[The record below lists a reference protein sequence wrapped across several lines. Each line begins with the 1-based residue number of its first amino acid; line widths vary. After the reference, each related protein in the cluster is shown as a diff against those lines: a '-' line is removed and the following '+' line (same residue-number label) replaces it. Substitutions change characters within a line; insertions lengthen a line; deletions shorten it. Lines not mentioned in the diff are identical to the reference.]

1 MSHAD
6 TLAHIEKAKSLIT
19 GLNMNA
25 NFADLL
31 REKADAN
38 GNALAIHFFQSD
50 EKLSYREINETTDRL
65 ADALMQMGVRKGTH
79 VALVTPNSSGFV
91 LSWFAL
97 AKIGA
102 VMVPVNPTYTVRE
115 MTYVLADSDASYVI
129 YDPMF
134 AAVTEAVDAKR
145 VAANTIKALL

>member
-1 MSHAD
+1 MSHAE
-6 TLAHIEKAKSLIT
+6 TLAHVEKAAALID
-19 GLNMNA
+19 GLEMNA

-31 REKADAN
+31 RQKAEAN
-38 GNALAIHFFQSD
+38 GDAPAVHFFQSD
-50 EKLSYREINETTDRL
+50 EKLSYAAIDEKTDRL

-91 LSWFAL
+91 LSWFAI

-115 MTYVLADSDASYVI
+115 MTYVLSDSDASYVI
-129 YDPMF
+129 YDPVF
-134 AAVTEAVDAKR
+134 GAVVEAV
-145 VAANTIKALL
+145 